1 MKIESV
7 KLLLDVCAEA
17 GHMEN
22 MLPALPK
29 GITPRC
35 IRVIEQVA
43 LLSRRDG
50 RVRVSSI
57 SEMLDVTRPGI
68 TAVLQELNAAG
79 YVDKAKDEADSRV
92 VYVSLT
98 DRGWALYRSAV
109 EEYHAHLA
117 EVLSEIGDEGA
128 QTLAALVRRSM
139 ALVAQD
145 TKNRNADAS
154 GEE

>member
-43 LLSRRDG
+43 LLSQRDG